1 MQRLKRIFLARAAVT
16 LLLAVFASATAWAH
30 STITK
35 DGKNYTLFQ
44 GSTFYTVDDN
54 NVTGNTNNNSDEVPS
69 KLFDNDT
76 NTKWCYVSGH
86 RQYYTPE
93 WQNLNI
99 YFHTSESIVLKGY
112 KIALA
117 ADATTFWKRNP
128 KSWKI
133 YGSNSAGANASWT
146 QIDERTNV
154 SINSL
159 WTDFTVT
166 SNTTAYQYYRFEV
179 IEVVGDETETNH
191 NRRWKCQVS
200 ELQLFGHTSLE
211 YVRDLANGSITGLP
225 ATYTYTGNN
234 ISVSYTVK
242 DAANA
247 TVSSSNYQA
256 TISPSTIK
264 NPGLYTL
271 TITGKGNYSGTK
283 TATFRVVKALS
294 GNGTAESPY
303 LINNMTEWLAFADYV
318 NNDNANCG
326 NKKYK
331 LCTNLS
337 SVTTMVGTSANPFK
351 GEFNGDGHTLNLSLS
366 ADAQYCAPFRYVD
379 GATIR
384 NVHTTGT
391 VTAGSET
398 ADNRNKY
405 RAGLI
410 GNAKSG
416 TKIYNCWSSVTI
428 NSSLTGDGTHG
439 GFIGI
444 VDGSVEFHDCLFDG
458 TVSGSTTTNCSG
470 FVGWNSSSFLSL
482 YNCLMAGT
490 LNIKVDDNCAT
501 FSRNN
506 SFWSFENNYYKTAYG
521 AVQGTAVGSMSN
533 AELRAALGKQWEILN
548 NKVVPIIDT
557 KNISLG
563 SLTCGGNFKYTG
575 SSIVLTPTVK
585 DMLGNVL
592 TKDTH
597 YTISYSPSSVVN
609 AGDYVMTVTGK
620 GSYRGQL
627 THNFRVSALPD
638 LMYTDADFTQSQ
650 LGYYAVNIP
659 QDGTATLDLSDFKF
673 TSSFKIYDNGG
684 KAGNAQP
691 GAGYLKIIAP
701 TGYLIRI
708 SGQSSSDNYYSCMSI
723 YDGGSVD
730 ASRSL
735 GKRYKLKD
743 DEIGT
748 LTTTGQEMFIYFST
762 SNSNGSKTNPGVDL
776 TVSLVK
782 ASTKNNITV
791 KSATGGSIS
800 VNPTSAAANS
810 NVTMT
815 VSPNSN
821 YKLCNLTATDAFGN
835 PVDLSHLLWYNTTP
849 GTFKM
854 PSSALTITPTFTNNW
869 SAEGGL
875 YINMPKHNTADA
887 PLSVNIPSNVKTLKI
902 YDDGGKDSIC
912 GYGCDGY
919 LLLTAPSGYRLSL
932 SGTASLSWAGDGL
945 EIYDG
950 NTKDSKK
957 MLAQYKDE
965 NKTVIPVESSG
976 TQLLLHL
983 ATSTT
988 GDYDGL
994 DLTLRVFQTGTQ
1006 NNITVKSV
1014 TGGKVTASVSKAMHG
1029 DPVTLTISRNTGY
1042 VLQSL
1047 DVKDADG
1054 NNIST
1059 GDWNWGNVGTSVS
1072 FTMPVSAVTITP
1084 VFTSEP
1090 TINLKKSSSSLSN
1103 AEVLNIPADI
1113 KKFWVYDDGGK
1124 DGNSSSNKSY
1134 MILTAPQGYRL
1145 KARGRV
1151 SIENSSSSYLK
1162 IYDGNS
1168 TSSQLGSFTGNSDI
1182 DDVVST
1188 GNQLLLFFTPNYSL
1202 YEGFELSV
1210 SSFNP
1215 ETSHT
1220 ISVKSVTGGTVTAS
1234 PTSAKYDGEVTLT
1247 VKPNKNYALQS
1258 IDVKDAD
1265 GYTVKNTDFSWYN
1278 GGSKP
1283 TFHMVESNVTVTPTF
1298 VKQPSVNIPKSSTAS
1313 APLTVTIPND
1323 IASIKVYDD
1332 GGKDASYS
1340 YRCDGYLLINAPA
1353 GKRLKLTGT
1362 MDVYHAWLE
1371 VFDGNTNASE
1381 KRIGN
1386 VGTNYTDHNL
1396 VVSPL
1401 LSTGTQLLLRFSC
1414 SGYTPEAG
1422 LDLNVTVVEPTTQN
1436 SITVVNPEEGGTVE
1450 ASATSAK
1457 LDDVVTLTVKP
1468 AKGYVLESLLVKD
1481 ADNLVINVNDGVW
1494 YSGTNPTFAMSSAAV
1509 TVTPIFSRQA
1519 FVNMPTTSTV
1529 EQPLRVNIPAS
1540 MLSFKIYDD
1549 GGKDGNYS
1557 DKCSGYLQL
1566 NAPAGCHIRLTGS
1579 VKSEGG
1585 SSDYLAV
1592 YDGNT
1597 TDDHLGNER
1606 YGNSGG
1612 ENIGTLV
1619 STGNQM
1625 LLYFKTDG
1633 SIQNSGLD
1641 LTAEIINPVSD
1652 FNVVV
1657 SNPEAGGTVTA
1668 SPTSAKWSEEVTLTV
1683 EPADGYLLKEFIVK
1697 DAADNDVSVTGGMW
1711 CDTTP
1716 TATFNMPSS
1725 DVTVTPV
1732 FTNGKTLDAGLY
1744 VNMPATST
1752 VEAPMTVNIPA
1763 GLQAF
1768 KVYDDGGKDGNNSAK
1783 CNGYLLLTAPEG
1795 CVLRLTGT
1803 VNTYSSSVSD
1813 CCLKVYNGA
1822 TTSSRLGNEYYSG
1835 SNTNIGVLQSS
1846 GNQMLLNFKSVI
1858 DTYSGLDLTVSVLSS
1873 DVAHTVTFN
1882 DSEGGIVTANPAEA
1896 AANTAVTLTV
1906 APTDATWMLND
1917 LVVKDVDNQPV
1928 EVSDALWYTGN
1939 TTATFTMP
1947 YVGVSVT
1954 PTFVNNWSA
1963 EGGLS
1968 VNMPSVANTAST
1980 PKTVTIPA
1988 GVTSFKVYDNGG
2000 KDGRTNGKGSN
2011 YMLLIAPDGYL
2022 LQLTGKVKTSTS
2034 YPLKVYDGEE
2044 ENSQKIIGNSQYGHD
2059 NGDGEDVGTLFSTG
2073 NKMLL
2078 YYRNGYTY
2086 QGLDLTVTLVNA
2098 SIEHTVAVNDALT
2111 GGGSVVASV
2120 TKATPGTQVVLTVA
2134 PDNGYILS
2142 DCIVKD
2148 AFNNTV
2154 SVTGGT
2160 WYDNAETTFFT
2171 MPASGVTV
2179 TPVFANNLTAEGEDA
2194 LSVNMPSF
2202 CAGSGY
2208 PKQVHVPAGV
2218 SSFKVY
2224 DNGGKD
2230 GNYSDNCSGY
2240 LLLTAPEGKLIR
2252 LTGSVVTTNSSD
2264 YLKVYNNNTTN
2275 SSASQGTFSGSQDI
2289 GKLTSDNNQMLLYFC
2304 SNGSN
2309 NAAGLDLTATI
2320 VSADIEYDVT
2330 ISATEGGVIEASKTK
2345 AAYKD
2350 QVTLTVKPAQGYILT
2365 SLTAKDS
2372 NDKTLA
2378 SMDWTSGTSSTF
2390 TMPANAVTVTA
2401 TFSQNLTGLYVNMKQ
2416 TGTTASDAMK
2426 VDVPVGVESIMV
2438 YDNGGKDGDYTNRFD
2453 GYLLI
2458 TAPAQCQ
2465 IQLTGTLTTESSS
2478 YDYLTVYDGN
2488 TTANRLGIERYG
2500 SPNDENVG
2508 TLLSTGNQML
2518 LYFHSDGSNV
2528 KAGLNLEVTMLQMVV
2543 LADAA
2548 TDNSTTIA
2556 GNVGEEKR
2564 VILKDRTLYK
2574 DSEWNT
2580 ICLPF
2585 DVDLTDVNNPLYG
2598 AEAKTL
2604 TDASMTDTHVT
2615 LTFGNPDSAT
2625 EPVTTLKAGTPYII
2639 KWEPA
2644 DLVIKTTAEWEA
2656 FASNVSNGTDS
2667 YNGKVVKLGADIS
2680 ITTMAGTYANPFKGT
2695 FDGSGHKLTVTLSND
2710 GETGTDD
2717 QNYGVAPFRFTEGAT
2732 IMNLTVDGIVST
2744 STRKYAAGFIG
2755 MTKSN
2760 STNYIKNCVSSVE
2773 IHSTII
2779 NDDSNDGT
2787 HGGFAGKVSGTLNIS
2802 NSLFDGMMTTSQTN
2816 GTTRCGGFVGW
2827 KDGTLNIENSLYAP
2841 ATIPEGK
2848 YQISTSNSATF
2859 ARNGANITKGYYTER
2874 FDDGVHFSYQ
2884 GTSTNG
2890 ATGSGLQALLGD
2902 GWQVKDN
2909 KVVPVMVKN
2918 ANYVNTITEPTFKDV
2933 TVKSSTSGSR
2943 TIEKAGGKV
2952 KFIGY
2957 YDAFDVTPQDND
2969 IYYMTVGNM
2978 LRPTAVTRTLKA
2990 CRAYFQFSDHGV
3002 KAREFIL
3009 NFGDEETTA
3018 IDEMRNENVEMRNG
3032 AWYTVDGVKLSGKPT
3047 RKGLYIFNGKK
3058 VVIK

>member
-1 MQRLKRIFLARAAVT
+1 MQRLRRIFLARAAVT

-86 RQYYTPE
+86 RQYYSPE

-112 KIALA
+112 KIARA

-179 IEVVGDETETNH
+179 IEVGGYETENY
-191 NRRWKCQVS
+191 NNNRWKCQVS

-211 YVRDLANGSITGLP
+211 YVRDLANASITGLQS
-225 ATYTYTGNN
+225 TYNYTGNN

-283 TATFRVVKALS
+283 TATFRVVRALS

-303 LINNMTEWLAFADYV
+303 LIKDMTDWLAFADYV

-331 LCTNLS
+331 LCNNLS
-337 SVTTMVGTSANPFK
+337 GVTTMVGTSGSPFK

-391 VTAGSET
+391 VTAGSATE
-398 ADNRNKY
+398 NNQNKY

-458 TVSGSTTTNCSG
+458 TISGSTTTNCSG
-470 FVGWNSSSFLSL
+470 FVGWNSSSFLRL

-506 SFWSFENNYYKTAYG
+506 GFWSFENNYYKTAYG
-521 AVQGTAVGSMSN
+521 AEQGTAVGTMSN
-533 AELRAALGKQWEILN
+533 ADLRAALGKQWEILN

-563 SLTCGGNFKYTG
+563 SLTCGANFKRTG
-575 SSIVLTPTVK
+575 STIVLAPTVK

-592 TKDTH
+592 TKGTD

-609 AGDYVMTVTGK
+609 DGDYVMTVTGK

-627 THNFRVSALPD
+627 THNFRVSSLPEP
-638 LMYTDADFTQSQ
+638 MYTDADFTQNQ

-659 QDGTATLDLSDFKF
+659 QDGTATLDLSDFNF
-673 TSSFKIYDNGG
+673 TTSFKVYDNGG
-684 KAGNAQP
+684 KVGNAQP

-701 TGYLIRI
+701 AGYLIRI
-708 SGQSSSDNYYSCMSI
+708 SGQSSSDNYYSCLSI
-723 YDGGSVD
+723 YDSGSAED
-730 ASRSL
+730 ARSL
-735 GKRYKLKD
+735 GKRYKHKD

-791 KSATGGSIS
+791 KGATGGSIS

-815 VSPNSN
+815 VSPNN
-821 YKLCNLTATDAFGN
+821 GYKLCNLTATDAFGN

-854 PSSALTITPTFTNNW
+854 TSSALTITPTFTNNLT
-869 SAEGGL
+869 AEGGL

-887 PLSVNIPSNVKTLKI
+887 PLSVNIPSNVTTFKI
-902 YDDGGKDSIC
+902 YDDGGKDGIC
-912 GYGCDGY
+912 GYGCDSY

-932 SGTASLSWAGDGL
+932 SGTASLPWSTDGL

-950 NTKDSKK
+950 NTKASKK

-976 TQLLLHL
+976 TQMLLHL
-983 ATSTT
+983 QTNLS
-988 GDYDGL
+988 DYDGL

-1014 TGGKVTASVSKAMHG
+1014 TGGKVTASASKAKHG
-1029 DPVTLTISRNTGY
+1029 DQVTLTISRNTGY

-1047 DVKDADG
+1047 EVKDADG
-1054 NNIST
+1054 NDIST
-1059 GDWNWGNVGTSVS
+1059 GDWNWSNVGTSVS
-1072 FTMPVSAVTITP
+1072 FTMPVSAVTVTP
-1084 VFTSEP
+1084 TFSDCP
-1090 TINLKKSSSSLSN
+1090 TINLKKSSSTLSN
-1103 AEVLNIPADI
+1103 AEVLNIPTDV
-1113 KKFWVYDDGGK
+1113 KSFKVYDDGGK

-1151 SIENSSSSYLK
+1151 SIENSSSCSLK

-1168 TSSQLGSFTGNSDI
+1168 TSSQLGSFTGNRDI
-1182 DDVVST
+1182 DEVVST
-1188 GNQLLLFFTPNYSL
+1188 DNQLLLFFTPYNSS
-1202 YEGFELSV
+1202 YEGFELMV

-1215 ETSHT
+1215 QTSHT

-1247 VKPNKNYALQS
+1247 VTPNTNYALQS
-1258 IDVKDAD
+1258 IDVKDAY

-1313 APLTVTIPND
+1313 APLAVTIPND
-1323 IASIKVYDD
+1323 IKSIKVYDD
-1332 GGKDASYS
+1332 GGKDANHSGY
-1340 YRCDGYLLINAPA
+1340 CDGYLLINAPA

-1386 VGTNYTDHNL
+1386 VGTNNTDHNL

-1401 LSTGTQLLLRFSC
+1401 LSTGTQLLLHFSC
-1414 SGYTPEAG
+1414 NYYSTEAG

-1450 ASATSAK
+1450 TSATSAK

-1468 AKGYVLESLLVKD
+1468 AKGYVLENLVVKD
-1481 ADNLVINVNDGVW
+1481 ADNRDINVNDGVW
-1494 YSGTNPTFAMSSAAV
+1494 YSGTNPTFAMSYAAV
-1509 TVTPIFSRQA
+1509 TVTPTFSRQPY
-1519 FVNMPTTSTV
+1519 VNMPTKNTV
-1529 EQPLRVNIPAS
+1529 EQPLTVTIPAS
-1540 MLSFKIYDD
+1540 MMSFKIYDD
-1549 GGKDGNYS
+1549 GGKNSNYS
-1557 DKCSGYLQL
+1557 KNCSGYLQL

-1585 SSDYLAV
+1585 YCDYLVV

-1597 TDDHLGNER
+1597 TDNRLGNEK
-1606 YGNSGG
+1606 YGSSGG
-1612 ENIGTLV
+1612 EDIGTLV
-1619 STGNQM
+1619 STDNQM

-1633 SIQNSGLD
+1633 SANYSGLD
-1641 LTAEIINPVSD
+1641 LTAEIVNPVSD

-1668 SPTSAKWSEEVTLTV
+1668 LPTSAKWSEEVTLTV

-1725 DVTVTPV
+1725 DVIVTPV
-1732 FTNGKTLDAGLY
+1732 FTNEKTLDAGLY

-1768 KVYDDGGKDGNNSAK
+1768 KVYDDGGVGGNNSAK

-1835 SNTNIGVLQSS
+1835 SNASIGLLQSS
-1846 GNQMLLNFKSVI
+1846 GNQMLLNFKSVV
-1858 DTYSGLDLTVSVLSS
+1858 DTYSGLDLTISVLSS
-1873 DVAHTVTFN
+1873 DVAHTVTVN

-1896 AANTAVTLTV
+1896 TANTAVTLTV
-1906 APTDATWMLND
+1906 TPTDATWMLND

-1954 PTFVNNWSA
+1954 PTFVNNWTA

-1968 VNMPSVANTAST
+1968 
-1980 PKTVTIPA
+1980 
-1988 GVTSFKVYDNGG
+1988 
-2000 KDGRTNGKGSN
+2000 
-2011 YMLLIAPDGYL
+2011 
-2022 LQLTGKVKTSTS
+2022 
-2034 YPLKVYDGEE
+2034 
-2044 ENSQKIIGNSQYGHD
+2044 
-2059 NGDGEDVGTLFSTG
+2059 
-2073 NKMLL
+2073 
-2078 YYRNGYTY
+2078 
-2086 QGLDLTVTLVNA
+2086 
-2098 SIEHTVAVNDALT
+2098 
-2111 GGGSVVASV
+2111 
-2120 TKATPGTQVVLTVA
+2120 
-2134 PDNGYILS
+2134 
-2142 DCIVKD
+2142 
-2148 AFNNTV
+2148 
-2154 SVTGGT
+2154 
-2160 WYDNAETTFFT
+2160 
-2171 MPASGVTV
+2171 
-2179 TPVFANNLTAEGEDA
+2179 
-2194 LSVNMPSF
+2194 
-2202 CAGSGY
+2202 
-2208 PKQVHVPAGV
+2208 
-2218 SSFKVY
+2218 
-2224 DNGGKD
+2224 
-2230 GNYSDNCSGY
+2230 
-2240 LLLTAPEGKLIR
+2240 
-2252 LTGSVVTTNSSD
+2252 
-2264 YLKVYNNNTTN
+2264 
-2275 SSASQGTFSGSQDI
+2275 
-2289 GKLTSDNNQMLLYFC
+2289 
-2304 SNGSN
+2304 
-2309 NAAGLDLTATI
+2309 
-2320 VSADIEYDVT
+2320 
-2330 ISATEGGVIEASKTK
+2330 
-2345 AAYKD
+2345 
-2350 QVTLTVKPAQGYILT
+2350 
-2365 SLTAKDS
+2365 
-2372 NDKTLA
+2372 
-2378 SMDWTSGTSSTF
+2378 
-2390 TMPANAVTVTA
+2390 
-2401 TFSQNLTGLYVNMKQ
+2401 VNMKQ

-2426 VDVPVGVESIMV
+2426 VDVPVGVQSFNV

-2458 TAPAQCQ
+2458 TAPAQCL
-2465 IQLTGTLTTESSS
+2465 IQLTGTLTTESTS
-2478 YDYLTVYDGN
+2478 YDYLKVYDGN
-2488 TTANRLGIERYG
+2488 TTANRLGNERYG
-2500 SPNDENVG
+2500 GTNGDDVG

-2518 LYFHSDGSNV
+2518 LYFHSDGSKV
-2528 KAGLNLEVTMLQMVV
+2528 YSGLNLQVTLLPSVV

-2604 TDASMTDTHVT
+2604 TGASVNDTHVS

-2639 KWEPA
+2639 RWEPA
-2644 DLVIKTTAEWEA
+2644 DLVIKTTADWDA
-2656 FASNVSNGTDS
+2656 FAEAVAGGNTFA
-2667 YNGKVVKLGADIS
+2667 GKLVKLANDIEVS
-2680 ITTMAGTYANPFKGT
+2680 TMVGTSNAKFKGT
-2695 FDGSGHKLTVTLSND
+2695 FDGNGHTLTLNNLSATT
-2710 GETGTDD
+2710 EFC
-2717 QNYGVAPFRFTEGAT
+2717 APFRYVDGAT
-2732 IMNLTVDGIVST
+2732 IMNLHTMGTVIADENT
-2744 STRKYAAGFIG
+2744 TNDKYRTGLIG
-2755 MTKSN
+2755 HSEN
-2760 STNYIKNCVSSVE
+2760 STTISNCWSSV
-2773 IHSTII
+2773 TIT
-2779 NDDSNDGT
+2779 SSLSGDGT
-2787 HGGFAGKVSGTLNIS
+2787 HGGFVGVSDGTTTITNC
-2802 NSLFDGMMTTSQTN
+2802 LFDGTFN
-2816 GTTRCGGFVGW
+2816 GSKTKSWGGFVGW
-2827 KDGTLNIENSLYAP
+2827 SNNTTIIKNSVFA
-2841 ATIPEGK
+2841 PEGISIK
-2848 YQISTSNSATF
+2848 CSASDDDNATFSRNKVSTSNC
-2859 ARNGANITKGYYTER
+2859 YY
-2874 FDDGVHFSYQ
+2874 S
-2884 GTSTNG
+2884 
-2890 ATGSGLQALLGD
+2890 QALTNNGSAVRNDASAIGSRTGEQLATALGD

-2909 KVVPVMVKN
+2909 KVVPVMVMN
-2918 ANYVNTITEPTFKDV
+2918 ANYVNTITEPTFKNV
-2933 TVKSSTSGSR
+2933 TFKSSTSDSR
-2943 TIEKAGGKV
+2943 TIVKADGKV

-2957 YDAFDVTPQDND
+2957 YDAFDVTPQDDD
-2969 IYYMTVGNM
+2969 IYYMTPGNM

-2990 CRAYFQFSDHGV
+2990 CRAYFHFSDHGV

-3018 IDEMRNENVEMRNG
+3018 IDEMRNENVEMRND

>member
-1 MQRLKRIFLARAAVT
+1 MQRLRRIFLARAAVT
-16 LLLAVFASATAWAH
+16 LLLAVLTTVTVWAH

-44 GSTFYTVDDN
+44 GSTFYTVDGNDL
-54 NVTGNTNNNSDEVPS
+54 TGNTNNNSNEVPA

-76 NTKWCYVSGH
+76 NTKWCYVSNSEE
-86 RQYYTPE
+86 YKTPT
-93 WQNLNI
+93 WKNLNI
-99 YFHTSESIVLKGY
+99 YFHTSESIILKGY
-112 KIALA
+112 QMARG
-117 ADATTFWKRNP
+117 ADYATYPRRDP

-133 YGSNSAGANASWT
+133 YGSNSAGANATWT
-146 QIDERTNV
+146 KIDERTNV
-154 SINSL
+154 TL
-159 WTDFTVT
+159 GTPWKDFLMT
-166 SNTTAYQYYRFEV
+166 SNTTAYQYYRLEV
-179 IEVVGDETETNH
+179 TSVDNYEVEDYGY
-191 NRRWKCQVS
+191 RRWKCQLS
-200 ELQLFGHTSLE
+200 ELQFFGITLE
-211 YVRDLANGSITGLP
+211 EYSHDLSTATVTGLP
-225 ATYTYTGNN
+225 ETYTYTGNS
-234 ISVSYTVK
+234 ISVSGYTVK
-242 DAANA
+242 SLVNK
-247 TVSSSNYQA
+247 TVNSSSYQA
-256 TISPSTIK
+256 TISPSPVK
-264 NPGLYTL
+264 DPGTYTL
-271 TITGKGNYSGTK
+271 TITGKNGYSGT
-283 TATFRVVKALS
+283 TSVTFRVVKPLT
-294 GNGTAESPY
+294 GNGTSESPY
-303 LINNMTEWLAFADYV
+303 LINNMIEWLAFADYISG
-318 NNDNANCG
+318 DNAHYG
-326 NKKYK
+326 DKKYK

-351 GEFNGDGHTLNLSLS
+351 GEFNGDGHTLNLNLS

-379 GATIR
+379 GATIK

-391 VTAGSET
+391 VTAGSATE
-398 ADNRNKY
+398 NNQNKY

-458 TVSGSTTTNCSG
+458 TISGSTTTNCGG
-470 FVGWNSSSFLSL
+470 FVGWNSRSFLSL

-490 LNIKVDDNCAT
+490 LNINVDNNCAT

-506 SFWSFENNYYKTAYG
+506 GFWSFENNYYKTAYG
-521 AVQGTAVGSMSN
+521 AEQGTAVGTMSN

-557 KNISLG
+557 KNITLG
-563 SLTCGGNFKYTG
+563 SLTCGANFKRTG
-575 SSIVLTPTVK
+575 STIVLAPTVK

-592 TKDTH
+592 TKGTD
-597 YTISYSPSSVVN
+597 YTISYNPSSVVN
-609 AGDYVMTVTGK
+609 DGDYVMTVTGK

-627 THNFRVSALPD
+627 THNFRVSSLPD
-638 LMYTDADFTQSQ
+638 PMYTDADFTQNQ

-659 QDGTATLDLSDFKF
+659 QDGTATLDLSDFNF

-691 GAGYLKIIAP
+691 GTSYLKIIAP
-701 TGYLIRI
+701 AGYLIRI
-708 SGQSSSDNYYSCMSI
+708 SGQSSPDNYYSCMSI

-730 ASRSL
+730 ASRSI
-735 GKRYKLKD
+735 GKQYKHKGED
-743 DEIGT
+743 IGT

-800 VNPTSAAANS
+800 VSPTSAAANS
-810 NVTMT
+810 NVTMA
-815 VSPNSN
+815 VSPNSG
-821 YKLCNLTATDAFGN
+821 YKLCNLKATDAFGN

-957 MLAQYKDE
+957 RLAQYKDE
-965 NKTVIPVESSG
+965 NNTVIPVESSG

-983 ATSTT
+983 ATST
-988 GDYDGL
+988 GEYDGL

-1014 TGGKVTASVSKAMHG
+1014 TGGQVTASVSKATLG
-1029 DPVTLTISRNTGY
+1029 DQVTLTISRNTGY

-1047 DVKDADG
+1047 EVKDADG

-1103 AEVLNIPADI
+1103 AEVLNIPSDI

-1124 DGNSSSNKSY
+1124 DGNSSSNSSY
-1134 MILTAPQGYRL
+1134 MILIAPQGYRL
-1145 KARGRV
+1145 VARGRV
-1151 SIENSSSSYLK
+1151 NIYDYYKSYLK

-1168 TSSQLGSFTGNSDI
+1168 TSSQLGSFNGNKDI
-1182 DDVVST
+1182 DRLVST
-1188 GNQLLLFFTPNYSL
+1188 GNQMLLEFSPNSSN

-1234 PTSAKYDGEVTLT
+1234 PNSAKYDGEVTLT

-1278 GGSKP
+1278 GGSTP

-1332 GGKDASYS
+1332 GGKDANYS
-1340 YRCDGYLLINAPA
+1340 SRCDEYLLINAPA

-1362 MDVYHAWLE
+1362 MDINHAWLE

-1386 VGTNYTDHNL
+1386 VGTNNTDHNL

-1509 TVTPIFSRQA
+1509 TVTPTFSRQA

-1529 EQPLRVNIPAS
+1529 EQPLSVNIPAS
-1540 MLSFKIYDD
+1540 MLSFKIYDN

-1557 DKCSGYLQL
+1557 NNYDGYLQL
-1566 NAPAGCHIRLTGS
+1566 KAPAECHIRLTGS

-1585 SSDYLAV
+1585 WDYLKV

-1597 TDDHLGNER
+1597 IDSRLGNEK
-1606 YGNSGG
+1606 YGNGNSNG
-1612 ENIGTLV
+1612 EDIGTLV
-1619 STGNQM
+1619 STDNQM
-1625 LLYFKTDG
+1625 LLYFHSDG
-1633 SIQNSGLD
+1633 GTNYSGLD
-1641 LTAEIINPVSD
+1641 LTAEIVNPVSD

-1668 SPTSAKWSEEVTLTV
+1668 LPTSAKWSEEVTLTV

-1711 CDTTP
+1711 YDVTP

-1803 VNTYSSSVSD
+1803 VNTYSSSVGD

-1835 SNTNIGVLQSS
+1835 SNASIGLLQSS
-1846 GNQMLLNFKSVI
+1846 GNQMLLNFKSVR

-1873 DVAHTVTFN
+1873 DVAHTVTVN
-1882 DSEGGIVTANPAEA
+1882 ESEGGIVTANPAEA
-1896 AANTAVTLTV
+1896 TANTAVTLAV

-1928 EVSDALWYTGN
+1928 EVSDALWYTDN

-1954 PTFVNNWSA
+1954 PTFVNNWTA

-2000 KDGRTNGKGSN
+2000 KDGKTNGKGSN

-2034 YPLKVYDGEE
+2034 NPLKVYDGEE
-2044 ENSQKIIGNSQYGHD
+2044 GNSLKIIGNSQYGHD

-2078 YYRNGYTY
+2078 YYHNGYTY

-2111 GGGSVVASV
+2111 GGGSVIASV
-2120 TKATPGTQVVLTVA
+2120 TKATHGTQVALTVA

-2160 WYDNAETTFFT
+2160 WYDNAETTFFN

-2202 CAGSGY
+2202 SAGSGY

-2252 LTGSVVTTNSSD
+2252 LTGSVETHNSSD

-2275 SSASQGTFSGSQDI
+2275 SSALQGTFSGSRDI
-2289 GKLTSDNNQMLLYFC
+2289 DKLTSDDNQMLLYFC

-2330 ISATEGGVIEASKTK
+2330 ISATEGGVVEASKTK

-2372 NDKTLA
+2372 DDKTLA
-2378 SMDWTSGTSSTF
+2378 SMDWSSGTSSTF

-2426 VDVPVGVESIMV
+2426 VDVPVGVQSFNV
-2438 YDNGGKDGDYTNRFD
+2438 YDNGGKDGNYSDNFD

-2458 TAPAQCQ
+2458 TAPAQCL
-2465 IQLTGTLTTESSS
+2465 IQLTGTITTESTY
-2478 YDYLTVYDGN
+2478 YDYLKVYDGN
-2488 TTANRLGIERYG
+2488 TTANRLGNEVYG
-2500 SPNDENVG
+2500 GTGGDNVG
-2508 TLLSTGNQML
+2508 TLLSTDNQML
-2518 LYFHSDGSNV
+2518 LYFRSDGSNV
-2528 KAGLNLEVTMLQMVV
+2528 YSGLNLQVTLLPSVV

-2564 VILKDRTLYK
+2564 VILKDRMLYK
-2574 DSEWNT
+2574 DGEWNT

-2604 TDASMTDTHVT
+2604 TGASVNDTHVS

-2639 KWEPA
+2639 RWNA
-2644 DLVIKTTAEWEA
+2644 DLVIKTMADWDA
-2656 FASNVSNGTDS
+2656 FAEAVAGGNTFA
-2667 YNGKVVKLGADIS
+2667 GKLVKLANDIEVS
-2680 ITTMAGTYANPFKGT
+2680 TMVGTRNAKFKGT
-2695 FDGSGHKLTVTLSND
+2695 FDGNGHTLTLNNLSATT
-2710 GETGTDD
+2710 EFC
-2717 QNYGVAPFRFTEGAT
+2717 APFRYVNGAT
-2732 IMNLTVDGIVST
+2732 IVNLHTTGTVI
-2744 STRKYAAGFIG
+2744 AGENTTNDKFRTGLIG
-2755 MTKSN
+2755 HSEN
-2760 STNYIKNCVSSVE
+2760 STTISNCWSSV
-2773 IHSTII
+2773 TITSSL
-2779 NDDSNDGT
+2779 DGDGT
-2787 HGGFAGKVSGTLNIS
+2787 HGGFIGVSDGTATITDC
-2802 NSLFDGMMTTSQTN
+2802 LFDGTFN
-2816 GTTRCGGFVGW
+2816 GSKTKSWGGFVGW
-2827 KDGTLNIENSLYAP
+2827 SNNTTTIKNSVFA
-2841 ATIPEGK
+2841 PEGISIK
-2848 YQISTSNSATF
+2848 CSASDDDNATFCRNKVSTSNCYYSQALTNNGSA
-2859 ARNGANITKGYYTER
+2859 ARNGASIIGSRTGE
-2874 FDDGVHFSYQ
+2874 Q
-2884 GTSTNG
+2884 L
-2890 ATGSGLQALLGD
+2890 ATALGN

-2909 KVVPVMVKN
+2909 KVVPN
-2918 ANYVNTITEPTFKDV
+2918 ANYVKTITEPTFKDV
-2933 TVKSSTSGSR
+2933 TVKSSTSDSR
-2943 TIEKAGGKV
+2943 TIVKADGKV

-2957 YDAFDVTPQDND
+2957 YDAFDVTPQDDD
-2969 IYYMTVGNM
+2969 IYYMTPGNM
-2978 LRPTAVTRTLKA
+2978 LKHTALTRTLKA
-2990 CRAYFQFSDHGV
+2990 CRAYFQFSDNGM

-3018 IDEMRNENVEMRNG
+3018 IDEMRNENVEMRND

-3047 RKGLYIFNGKK
+3047 RKGIYIFNGKK
-3058 VVIK
+3058 TVIR

>member
-1 MQRLKRIFLARAAVT
+1 MQRLRRIFLARAAVT
-16 LLLAVFASATAWAH
+16 LLLAVLTTVTVWAH

-54 NVTGNTNNNSDEVPS
+54 NVTGNTNNNSDEVPA

-99 YFHTSESIVLKGY
+99 YFHTSGSIVLKGY
-112 KIALA
+112 KIARA
-117 ADATTFWKRNP
+117 ADATSYSNRNP

-133 YGSNSAGANASWT
+133 YGGNSAGANASWT
-146 QIDERTNV
+146 LIDERTNV
-154 SINSL
+154 NINSL

-179 IEVVGDETETNH
+179 TSVLNDEEETNH
-191 NRRWKCQVS
+191 NHRWKCQVS
-200 ELQLFGHTSLE
+200 ELQLFGHTSQE
-211 YVRDLANGSITGLP
+211 YVRDLTNGSITGLP
-225 ATYTYTGNN
+225 ATYAYTGNN

-256 TISPSTIK
+256 TISPSTVK
-264 NPGLYTL
+264 DPGLYTL

-283 TATFRVVKALS
+283 TTTFRVVKALS

-331 LCTNLS
+331 LCNNLS
-337 SVTTMVGTSANPFK
+337 GVTTMVGTSANPFK
-351 GEFNGDGHTLNLSLS
+351 GEFNGDGHTLNLNLS

-379 GATIR
+379 GATIK

-391 VTAGSET
+391 VTAGSATE
-398 ADNRNKY
+398 NNQNKY

-458 TVSGSTTTNCSG
+458 TISGSTTTNCGG
-470 FVGWNSSSFLSL
+470 FVGWNSRSFLSL

-490 LNIKVDDNCAT
+490 LNINVDNNCAT

-506 SFWSFENNYYKTAYG
+506 GFWSFENNYYKTAYG
-521 AVQGTAVGSMSN
+521 AEQGTAVGSMSN

-557 KNISLG
+557 KNITLG
-563 SLTCGGNFKYTG
+563 SLTCGANFKRTG
-575 SSIVLTPTVK
+575 STIVLAPTVK

-592 TKDTH
+592 TKGTD
-597 YTISYSPSSVVN
+597 YTISYNPSSVVN
-609 AGDYVMTVTGK
+609 DGDYVMTVTGK

-627 THNFRVSALPD
+627 THNFRVSSLPEP
-638 LMYTDADFTQSQ
+638 MYTDADFTQSQ

-659 QDGTATLDLSDFKF
+659 QDGTATLDLSDFNF

-691 GAGYLKIIAP
+691 GTSYLKIIAP
-701 TGYLIRI
+701 AGYLIRI
-708 SGQSSSDNYYSCMSI
+708 SGQSSPDNYYSCMSI

-730 ASRSL
+730 ASRSI
-735 GKRYKLKD
+735 GKQYKLKGED
-743 DEIGT
+743 IGT

-800 VNPTSAAANS
+800 VSPTSAAANS
-810 NVTMT
+810 DVTMA
-815 VSPNSN
+815 VSPNSG
-821 YKLCNLTATDAFGN
+821 YKLCNLKATDAFGN

-887 PLSVNIPSNVKTLKI
+887 PLSVNIPSNVTTFKI

-957 MLAQYKDE
+957 RLAQYKDE
-965 NKTVIPVESSG
+965 NNTVIPVESSG

-983 ATSTT
+983 ATST
-988 GDYDGL
+988 GEYDGL

-1014 TGGKVTASVSKAMHG
+1014 TGGQVTASVSKATLG
-1029 DPVTLTISRNTGY
+1029 DQVTLTISRNTGY

-1047 DVKDADG
+1047 EVKDADG

-1103 AEVLNIPADI
+1103 AEVLNIPSDI

-1124 DGNSSSNKSY
+1124 DGNSSNNSSY

-1145 KARGRV
+1145 VARGRV
-1151 SIENSSSSYLK
+1151 NIYDYYKSYLK

-1168 TSSQLGSFTGNSDI
+1168 TSSQLGSFNGNKDI
-1182 DDVVST
+1182 DRLVST
-1188 GNQLLLFFTPNYSL
+1188 GNQMLLEFSPYSSS

-1234 PTSAKYDGEVTLT
+1234 PNSAKYDGEVTLT
-1247 VKPNKNYALQS
+1247 VKPNNNYALQG

-1278 GGSKP
+1278 GGSTP

-1298 VKQPSVNIPKSSTAS
+1298 VKQPSVNIPESSTAS

-1323 IASIKVYDD
+1323 IASIKVYDN
-1332 GGKDASYS
+1332 GGKDANYS

-1362 MDVYHAWLE
+1362 MDVHHAWLE

-1386 VGTNYTDHNL
+1386 VGTNNTDHNL

-1414 SGYTPEAG
+1414 SGYYTPEAG

-1450 ASATSAK
+1450 ASVTSAK

-1509 TVTPIFSRQA
+1509 TVTPTFSRQA

-1529 EQPLRVNIPAS
+1529 EQPLTVNIPAS
-1540 MLSFKIYDD
+1540 MLSLKIYDN

-1557 DKCSGYLQL
+1557 DNCSGYLQL
-1566 NAPAGCHIRLTGS
+1566 KAPAGCHIRLTGS
-1579 VKSEGG
+1579 VKSEG
-1585 SSDYLAV
+1585 SWDYLKV

-1597 TDDHLGNER
+1597 IDSRLGNEK
-1606 YGNSGG
+1606 YGNSSG
-1612 ENIGTLV
+1612 EDIGTLV
-1619 STGNQM
+1619 STDNQM
-1625 LLYFKTDG
+1625 LLYFRTDG

-1641 LTAEIINPVSD
+1641 LTAEIVNPVSD

-1668 SPTSAKWSEEVTLTV
+1668 LPTSAKWSEEVTLTV

-1711 CDTTP
+1711 YDVTP
-1716 TATFNMPSS
+1716 TATFKMPSS
-1725 DVTVTPV
+1725 DVIVTPV
-1732 FTNGKTLDAGLY
+1732 FTNEKTLDAGLY

-1835 SNTNIGVLQSS
+1835 SNASIGLLQSS
-1846 GNQMLLNFKSVI
+1846 GNQMLLNFKSVL

-1873 DVAHTVTFN
+1873 DVAHTVTVN

-1896 AANTAVTLTV
+1896 TANTAVTLAV

-1954 PTFVNNWSA
+1954 PTFVNNWTA

-2000 KDGRTNGKGSN
+2000 KDGKTNGKGSN

-2034 YPLKVYDGEE
+2034 NPLKVYDGEE
-2044 ENSQKIIGNSQYGHD
+2044 GNSLKIIGNSQYGHD

-2078 YYRNGYTY
+2078 YYQNGYTY

-2098 SIEHTVAVNDALT
+2098 NIEHTVAVNDALT
-2111 GGGSVVASV
+2111 GGGSVIASV
-2120 TKATPGTQVVLTVA
+2120 TKATHGTQVALTVA

-2160 WYDNAETTFFT
+2160 WYDNAETTFFN

-2202 CAGSGY
+2202 SAGSGY

-2252 LTGSVVTTNSSD
+2252 LTGSVETHNSSD

-2275 SSASQGTFSGSQDI
+2275 SSALQGTFSGSRDI
-2289 GKLTSDNNQMLLYFC
+2289 GKLTSDDNQMLLYFC

-2309 NAAGLDLTATI
+2309 NVAGLDLTATI

-2330 ISATEGGVIEASKTK
+2330 ISATEGGVVEASKTK

-2372 NDKTLA
+2372 DDKTLA

-2401 TFSQNLTGLYVNMKQ
+2401 TFSQNPTGLYVNMKQ

-2426 VDVPVGVESIMV
+2426 VDVPVGVQSFNV
-2438 YDNGGKDGDYTNRFD
+2438 YDNGGKDGNYSDYFD

-2458 TAPAQCQ
+2458 TAPAQCL
-2465 IQLTGTLTTESSS
+2465 IQLTGTLTTESTS
-2478 YDYLTVYDGN
+2478 YDYLKVYDGN
-2488 TTANRLGIERYG
+2488 TTANRLGNERYG
-2500 SPNDENVG
+2500 GTNGDDVG

-2518 LYFHSDGSNV
+2518 LYFHSDGSKV
-2528 KAGLNLEVTMLQMVV
+2528 YSGLNLQVTLLPSVV

-2574 DSEWNT
+2574 DCEWNT

-2604 TDASMTDTHVT
+2604 TGASVNDTHVS

-2639 KWEPA
+2639 RWNA
-2644 DLVIKTTAEWEA
+2644 DLDIKTTAEWDA
-2656 FASNVSNGTDS
+2656 FAEAVAGGNTFA
-2667 YNGKVVKLGADIS
+2667 GKLVKLANDIEVS
-2680 ITTMAGTYANPFKGT
+2680 TMVGDSENKFMGT
-2695 FDGSGHKLTVTLSND
+2695 FDGSGHTLTLNNLSATT
-2710 GETGTDD
+2710 EFC
-2717 QNYGVAPFRFTEGAT
+2717 APFRYVNGAT
-2732 IMNLTVDGIVST
+2732 IVNLHTTGTVIAGENTTND
-2744 STRKYAAGFIG
+2744 KYRTGLIG
-2755 MTKSN
+2755 HSEN
-2760 STNYIKNCVSSVE
+2760 STISNCWSSV
-2773 IHSTII
+2773 TIT
-2779 NDDSNDGT
+2779 SSLSGDGT
-2787 HGGFAGKVSGTLNIS
+2787 HGGFVGVSDGTTTITNC
-2802 NSLFDGMMTTSQTN
+2802 LFDGTFN
-2816 GTTRCGGFVGW
+2816 GSKTKSWGGFVGW
-2827 KDGTLNIENSLYAP
+2827 SNNTTIIKNSVFA
-2841 ATIPEGK
+2841 PEGISIK
-2848 YQISTSNSATF
+2848 CSASDDDNATFSRNKVSTSNCYYSQALTNNGSA
-2859 ARNGANITKGYYTER
+2859 ARNGASAIG
-2874 FDDGVHFSYQ
+2874 SW
-2884 GTSTNG
+2884 
-2890 ATGSGLQALLGD
+2890 TGKQLAAALGD

-2909 KVVPVMVKN
+2909 KVVPVMVMN
-2918 ANYVNTITEPTFKDV
+2918 ANYVNTITEPTFKNV
-2933 TVKSSTSGSR
+2933 TFKSSTSDSR
-2943 TIEKAGGKV
+2943 TIVKADGKV

-2957 YDAFDVTPQDND
+2957 YDAFDVTPQDDD
-2969 IYYMTVGNM
+2969 IYYMTPGSM
-2978 LRPTAVTRTLKA
+2978 LKHTALTRTLKA
-2990 CRAYFQFSDHGV
+2990 CRAYFQFSDNGM

-3018 IDEMRNENVEMRNG
+3018 IDEMRNENVEMRND

-3047 RKGLYIFNGKK
+3047 RKGIYIFNGKK
-3058 VVIK
+3058 TVIR

>member
-1 MQRLKRIFLARAAVT
+1 MQRLRRIFLARAAVT
-16 LLLAVFASATAWAH
+16 LLLAVLTTVTVWAH

-54 NVTGNTNNNSDEVPS
+54 NVTGNTNNNSDEAPA

-99 YFHTSESIVLKGY
+99 YFHTSGSIVLKGY
-112 KIALA
+112 KIARA
-117 ADATTFWKRNP
+117 ADATSYSNRNP

-133 YGSNSAGANASWT
+133 YGGNSAGANASWT
-146 QIDERTNV
+146 LIDERTNV
-154 SINSL
+154 NINSL

-179 IEVVGDETETNH
+179 TSVLNDEEETNH

-200 ELQLFGHTSLE
+200 ELQLFGHTSQE
-211 YVRDLANGSITGLP
+211 YVRDLTNGSITGLP

-234 ISVSYTVK
+234 ISVNYTVK

-256 TISPSTIK
+256 TISPSTVK

-331 LCTNLS
+331 LCANLS
-337 SVTTMVGTSANPFK
+337 GVTTMVGTSGSPFK

-391 VTAGSET
+391 VTAGSATE
-398 ADNRNKY
+398 NNQNKY

-439 GFIGI
+439 GFIG
-444 VDGSVEFHDCLFDG
+444 VAEGSVEFHDCLFDG
-458 TVSGSTTTNCSG
+458 TISGSTTTNCGG
-470 FVGWNSSSFLSL
+470 FVGWNSNYFHYL

-490 LNIKVDDNCAT
+490 LNISVDNNCAT
-501 FSRNN
+501 FSRT
-506 SFWSFENNYYKTAYG
+506 SQDFRKFENNYYKTAYG
-521 AVQGTAVGSMSN
+521 AVQGTAVGTMSN

-557 KNISLG
+557 KNITLG
-563 SLTCGGNFKYTG
+563 SLTCGANFKRTG
-575 SSIVLTPTVK
+575 STIVLAPTVK

-592 TKDTH
+592 TKGTD
-597 YTISYSPSSVVN
+597 YTISYNPSSVVN
-609 AGDYVMTVTGK
+609 DGDYVMTVTGK

-627 THNFRVSALPD
+627 THNFRVSSLPD
-638 LMYTDADFTQSQ
+638 PMYTDADFTQNQ

-659 QDGTATLDLSDFKF
+659 QDGTATLDLSDFNF

-691 GAGYLKIIAP
+691 GTSYLKIIAP
-701 TGYLIRI
+701 AGYLIRI
-708 SGQSSSDNYYSCMSI
+708 SGQSSPDNYYSCMSI

-730 ASRSL
+730 ASRSI
-735 GKRYKLKD
+735 GKQYKHKGED
-743 DEIGT
+743 IGT

-800 VNPTSAAANS
+800 VSPTSAAANS

-815 VSPNSN
+815 VSPNSG
-821 YKLCNLTATDAFGN
+821 YKLCNLKATDAFGN

-957 MLAQYKDE
+957 RLAQYKDE
-965 NKTVIPVESSG
+965 NNTVIPVESSG

-983 ATSTT
+983 ATST
-988 GDYDGL
+988 GEYDGL

-1014 TGGKVTASVSKAMHG
+1014 TGGQVTASVSKAMLG
-1029 DPVTLTISRNTGY
+1029 DQVTLTISRNTGY

-1047 DVKDADG
+1047 EVKDADG

-1090 TINLKKSSSSLSN
+1090 TINLKKSSNSLSN
-1103 AEVLNIPADI
+1103 AEVLNIPSDI

-1124 DGNSSSNKSY
+1124 DGNSSYNSSY

-1145 KARGRV
+1145 RARGRV
-1151 SIENSSSSYLK
+1151 NIENSSSCYLK
-1162 IYDGNS
+1162 IYDGNNK
-1168 TSSQLGSFTGNSDI
+1168 TSQLGSFTGNSDI

-1188 GNQLLLFFTPNYSL
+1188 GNQLLLFFTPYNSS

-1234 PTSAKYDGEVTLT
+1234 PNSAKYDGEVTLT

-1278 GGSKP
+1278 GGSTP

-1313 APLTVTIPND
+1313 APLAVTIPND

-1332 GGKDASYS
+1332 GGKDANYS
-1340 YRCDGYLLINAPA
+1340 SRCDEYLLINAPA

-1362 MDVYHAWLE
+1362 MDINHAWLE

-1386 VGTNYTDHNL
+1386 VGTNNTDHNL

-1509 TVTPIFSRQA
+1509 TVTPIFSRQV

-1529 EQPLRVNIPAS
+1529 EQPLTVNIPAS
-1540 MLSFKIYDD
+1540 MLSLKIYDN

-1557 DKCSGYLQL
+1557 NNCSGYLQL
-1566 NAPAGCHIRLTGS
+1566 KAPAGCHIRLTGS
-1579 VKSEGG
+1579 VKSEG
-1585 SSDYLAV
+1585 SWDYLKV

-1597 TDDHLGNER
+1597 IDSRLGNEK
-1606 YGNSGG
+1606 YGNGNSKG
-1612 ENIGTLV
+1612 EDIGTLV
-1619 STGNQM
+1619 STDNQM
-1625 LLYFKTDG
+1625 LLYFHSDG
-1633 SIQNSGLD
+1633 STNYSGLD
-1641 LTAEIINPVSD
+1641 LTAEIVNPVSD

-1668 SPTSAKWSEEVTLTV
+1668 LSTSAKWSEEVTLTV

-1711 CDTTP
+1711 YDVTP
-1716 TATFNMPSS
+1716 TATFKMPSS

-1835 SNTNIGVLQSS
+1835 SNASIGLLQSS
-1846 GNQMLLNFKSVI
+1846 GNQMLLNFKSVL

-1873 DVAHTVTFN
+1873 DVAHTVTVN

-1896 AANTAVTLTV
+1896 TANTAVTLTV
-1906 APTDATWMLND
+1906 VPTDATWMLND

-1928 EVSDALWYTGN
+1928 EVSDALWYTDN

-1954 PTFVNNWSA
+1954 PTFVNNWTA

-2000 KDGRTNGKGSN
+2000 KDGKTNGKGSN

-2034 YPLKVYDGEE
+2034 NPLKVYDGEE
-2044 ENSQKIIGNSQYGHD
+2044 GNSLKIIGNSQYGHD

-2078 YYRNGYTY
+2078 YYHNGYTY

-2111 GGGSVVASV
+2111 GGGSVIASA
-2120 TKATPGTQVVLTVA
+2120 TKATHGTQVALTVA

-2160 WYDNAETTFFT
+2160 WYDNAETTFFN

-2202 CAGSGY
+2202 SADSGY

-2252 LTGSVVTTNSSD
+2252 LTGSVETHNSSD

-2275 SSASQGTFSGSQDI
+2275 SSALQGTFSGSRDI
-2289 GKLTSDNNQMLLYFC
+2289 GKLTSDDNQMLLYFC

-2309 NAAGLDLTATI
+2309 NVAGLDLTATI

-2330 ISATEGGVIEASKTK
+2330 ISATEGGVVEASKTK

-2350 QVTLTVKPAQGYILT
+2350 QVTLTVKPALGYILT

-2372 NDKTLA
+2372 DDKTLA
-2378 SMDWTSGTSSTF
+2378 SMDWSSGTSSTF

-2426 VDVPVGVESIMV
+2426 VDVPVGVQSFNV
-2438 YDNGGKDGDYTNRFD
+2438 YDNGGKDGNYSDYFD

-2458 TAPAQCQ
+2458 TAPAQCL
-2465 IQLTGTLTTESSS
+2465 IQLTGTLTTESTS
-2478 YDYLTVYDGN
+2478 YDYLKVYDGN
-2488 TTANRLGIERYG
+2488 TTANRLGNEVYG
-2500 SPNDENVG
+2500 GTNGDDVG
-2508 TLLSTGNQML
+2508 TLLSTDNQML
-2518 LYFHSDGSNV
+2518 LYFHSDGSKV
-2528 KAGLNLEVTMLQMVV
+2528 FSGLNLQVTLLPSVV

-2564 VILKDRTLYK
+2564 VVLKDRTLYK
-2574 DSEWNT
+2574 DGEWNT

-2604 TDASMTDTHVT
+2604 TDASVNDTHVS

-2639 KWEPA
+2639 RWNA
-2644 DLVIKTTAEWEA
+2644 DLDIKTMADWDA
-2656 FASNVSNGTDS
+2656 FAEAVAGGNTFA
-2667 YNGKVVKLGADIS
+2667 GKLVKLANNIEVS
-2680 ITTMAGTYANPFKGT
+2680 TMVGTSNAKFKGT
-2695 FDGSGHKLTVTLSND
+2695 FDGNGHTLTLNNLSATT
-2710 GETGTDD
+2710 EFC
-2717 QNYGVAPFRFTEGAT
+2717 APFRYVDGAT
-2732 IMNLTVDGIVST
+2732 IMNLHTMGTVIAGENTTND
-2744 STRKYAAGFIG
+2744 KYRTGLIG
-2755 MTKSN
+2755 HSEN
-2760 STNYIKNCVSSVE
+2760 STTISNCWSSV
-2773 IHSTII
+2773 TITSSL
-2779 NDDSNDGT
+2779 NGDGT
-2787 HGGFAGKVSGTLNIS
+2787 HGGFVGVSDGTTTITNC
-2802 NSLFDGMMTTSQTN
+2802 LFDGTFN
-2816 GTTRCGGFVGW
+2816 GSKTKSWGGFVGW
-2827 KDGTLNIENSLYAP
+2827 SNNTTIIKNSVFA
-2841 ATIPEGK
+2841 PEGISIK
-2848 YQISTSNSATF
+2848 CSASDDDNATFCRNKVSTSNCYYSQALTNSGSA
-2859 ARNGANITKGYYTER
+2859 ARNGASIIGSRTGE
-2874 FDDGVHFSYQ
+2874 Q
-2884 GTSTNG
+2884 L
-2890 ATGSGLQALLGD
+2890 ATALGD

-2909 KVVPVMVKN
+2909 KVVP
-2918 ANYVNTITEPTFKDV
+2918 ANYVNTISEPTFKNV
-2933 TVKSSTSGSR
+2933 TFKSSTSDSR
-2943 TIEKAGGKV
+2943 TIVKADGKV

-2957 YDAFDVTPQDND
+2957 YDAFDVTPQDDD
-2969 IYYMTVGNM
+2969 IYYMTPGSM
-2978 LRPTAVTRTLKA
+2978 LKHTALTRTLKA
-2990 CRAYFQFSDHGV
+2990 CRAYFQFSDNGV

-3018 IDEMRNENVEMRNG
+3018 IDEMRNENVEMRND

-3047 RKGLYIFNGKK
+3047 RKGIYIFNGKK
-3058 VVIK
+3058 TVIR

>member
-1 MQRLKRIFLARAAVT
+1 MQRLRRIFLARAAVT
-16 LLLAVFASATAWAH
+16 LLLAVLTTVTVWAH

-54 NVTGNTNNNSDEVPS
+54 NVTGNTNNNSNEVPA

-76 NTKWCYVSGH
+76 DTKWCYVSGH

-112 KIALA
+112 KIARA
-117 ADATTFWKRNP
+117 ADATSYSNRNP

-133 YGSNSAGANASWT
+133 YGGNSAGANASWT
-146 QIDERTNV
+146 LIDERTNV

-179 IEVVGDETETNH
+179 TSVLNDEEETNH

-200 ELQLFGHTSLE
+200 ELQLFGHTSQE
-211 YVRDLANGSITGLP
+211 YVRDLTNGSITGLP
-225 ATYTYTGNN
+225 ATYAYTGNS

-256 TISPSTIK
+256 TISPSTVK
-264 NPGLYTL
+264 DPGLYTL

-331 LCTNLS
+331 LCADLS
-337 SVTTMVGTSANPFK
+337 GVTTMVGTSANPFK
-351 GEFNGDGHTLNLSLS
+351 GEFNGDGHTLNLNLS

-379 GATIR
+379 EATIR

-391 VTAGSET
+391 VTAGSATE
-398 ADNRNKY
+398 NNQNKY

-439 GFIGI
+439 GFIG
-444 VDGSVEFHDCLFDG
+444 VAEGSVEIHDCLFDG
-458 TVSGSTTTNCSG
+458 TISGSTTTNCGG
-470 FVGWNSSSFLSL
+470 FVGWNSNYFHYL

-490 LNIKVDDNCAT
+490 LNISVDNNCAT
-501 FSRNN
+501 FSRT
-506 SFWSFENNYYKTAYG
+506 SQDFRKFENNYYKTAYG
-521 AVQGTAVGSMSN
+521 AVQGTAVGTMSN

-557 KNISLG
+557 KNITLG
-563 SLTCGGNFKYTG
+563 SLTCGANFKRTG
-575 SSIVLTPTVK
+575 STIVLAPTVK

-597 YTISYSPSSVVN
+597 YTISYNPSPVVN
-609 AGDYVMTVTGK
+609 DGDYVMTVTGK

-627 THNFRVSALPD
+627 THNFRVSSLPEP
-638 LMYTDADFTQSQ
+638 MYTDADFTQNQ

-659 QDGTATLDLSDFKF
+659 QDGTSTLDLSDFNF
-673 TSSFKIYDNGG
+673 TTSFKIYDNGG

-691 GAGYLKIIAP
+691 GTSYLKIIAP
-701 TGYLIRI
+701 AGYLIRI
-708 SGQSSSDNYYSCMSI
+708 SGQSSPDNYYSCMSI

-730 ASRSL
+730 ASRSI
-735 GKRYKLKD
+735 GKQYKLKGED
-743 DEIGT
+743 IGT

-776 TVSLVK
+776 TVSLVQ

-800 VNPTSAAANS
+800 VSSTSAAANS

-815 VSPNSN
+815 VSPNSG
-821 YKLCNLTATDAFGN
+821 YKLCNLKATDAFGN

-887 PLSVNIPSNVKTLKI
+887 PLSVNIPSNVKTFKI

-957 MLAQYKDE
+957 RLAQYKDE
-965 NKTVIPVESSG
+965 NNTVIPVESSG

-983 ATSTT
+983 ATST
-988 GDYDGL
+988 GEYDGL

-1014 TGGKVTASVSKAMHG
+1014 TGGNVTASVSKATLG
-1029 DPVTLTISRNTGY
+1029 DQVTLTISRNTGY

-1047 DVKDADG
+1047 EVKDADG

-1103 AEVLNIPADI
+1103 AEVLNIPSDI

-1124 DGNSSSNKSY
+1124 DGNSSSNSSY

-1145 KARGRV
+1145 RARGRV
-1151 SIENSSSSYLK
+1151 NIENSSSCYLK
-1162 IYDGNS
+1162 IYDGNNK
-1168 TSSQLGSFTGNSDI
+1168 TSQLGSFTGNSDI

-1188 GNQLLLFFTPNYSL
+1188 GNQLLLFFTPYYSS

-1247 VKPNKNYALQS
+1247 VKPNNNYALQG

-1298 VKQPSVNIPKSSTAS
+1298 VKQPSVNFPKSSTAS

-1332 GGKDASYS
+1332 GGKDANYS

-1386 VGTNYTDHNL
+1386 VGTNNTDHNL

-1494 YSGTNPTFAMSSAAV
+1494 YSGTNPTFAMSSVAV
-1509 TVTPIFSRQA
+1509 TVTPTFSRQA

-1529 EQPLRVNIPAS
+1529 EQPLSVNIPAS

-1549 GGKDGNYS
+1549 GGKDGKYS
-1557 DKCSGYLQL
+1557 DNCSGYLQL
-1566 NAPAGCHIRLTGS
+1566 KAPAGCHIRLTGS

-1585 SSDYLAV
+1585 SRDYLKV

-1597 TDDHLGNER
+1597 IDSRLGNEL
-1606 YGNSGG
+1606 YGNSSG
-1612 ENIGTLV
+1612 EDIGTLV
-1619 STGNQM
+1619 STDNQM
-1625 LLYFKTDG
+1625 LLYFRTDG
-1633 SIQNSGLD
+1633 SINNSGLD
-1641 LTAEIINPVSD
+1641 LTAEIVNPVSD

-1668 SPTSAKWSEEVTLTV
+1668 LPTSAKWSEEVTLTV

-1711 CDTTP
+1711 YDVTP

-1768 KVYDDGGKDGNNSAK
+1768 KVYDDGGVDGNNSAK
-1783 CNGYLLLTAPEG
+1783 CDGYLLLTAPEG

-1803 VNTYSSSVSD
+1803 VNTYYSSVSD

-1822 TTSSRLGNEYYSG
+1822 TTSSRLGNDYYSG
-1835 SNTNIGVLQSS
+1835 SNASIGLLQSS
-1846 GNQMLLNFKSVI
+1846 GNQMLLNFKSVV
-1858 DTYSGLDLTVSVLSS
+1858 DTYSGMDLTVSVLSS
-1873 DVAHTVTFN
+1873 DVAHTVTVN

-1896 AANTAVTLTV
+1896 TANTAVTLTV
-1906 APTDATWMLND
+1906 TPTDATWMLND

-1947 YVGVSVT
+1947 YVGVNVT
-1954 PTFVNNWSA
+1954 PTFVNNWTA

-2000 KDGRTNGKGSN
+2000 KDGKTNGKGSN

-2034 YPLKVYDGEE
+2034 NPLKVYDGEE
-2044 ENSQKIIGNSQYGHD
+2044 GNSQKIIGNSQYGHD

-2078 YYRNGYTY
+2078 YYYNGYTY
-2086 QGLDLTVTLVNA
+2086 QGLDLTVTLINA

-2111 GGGSVVASV
+2111 GGGSVIASA
-2120 TKATPGTQVVLTVA
+2120 TKATPGTQVALTVA

-2160 WYDNAETTFFT
+2160 WYDNAETTFFN

-2202 CAGSGY
+2202 SVGSGY

-2252 LTGSVVTTNSSD
+2252 LTGSVETNNSSD

-2275 SSASQGTFSGSQDI
+2275 SSALQGTFSGSQDI
-2289 GKLTSDNNQMLLYFC
+2289 GKLTSDDNQMLLYFC
-2304 SNGSN
+2304 SNSSN
-2309 NAAGLDLTATI
+2309 NVAGLDLTATI

-2330 ISATEGGVIEASKTK
+2330 ISATEGGVVEASKTK

-2378 SMDWTSGTSSTF
+2378 SMDWTSDTSSTF

-2438 YDNGGKDGDYTNRFD
+2438 YDDGGKDGDYSNYFD

-2458 TAPAQCQ
+2458 TAPAMH
-2465 IQLTGTLTTESSS
+2465 IVQLTGTLTTESTS
-2478 YDYLTVYDGN
+2478 YDYLKVFDGN
-2488 TTANRLGIERYG
+2488 TTANRLGNEVYG
-2500 SPNDENVG
+2500 GINGDDVG

-2518 LYFHSDGSNV
+2518 LYFHSDVSKV
-2528 KAGLNLEVTMLQMVV
+2528 YSGLNLQVTLLPSVV

-2564 VILKDRTLYK
+2564 VVLKDRMLYK
-2574 DSEWNT
+2574 DGEWNT

-2604 TDASMTDTHVT
+2604 TGASVNDTHVS

-2625 EPVTTLKAGTPYII
+2625 EPVMTLKAGTPYII
-2639 KWEPA
+2639 RWEPA
-2644 DLVIKTTAEWEA
+2644 DLVIKTTAEWDA
-2656 FASNVSNGTDS
+2656 FAEAVAGGNTFA
-2667 YNGKVVKLGADIS
+2667 GKLVKLANDIEVS
-2680 ITTMAGTYANPFKGT
+2680 TMVGTSNAKFKGT
-2695 FDGSGHKLTVTLSND
+2695 FDGNGHTLTLNNLSATT
-2710 GETGTDD
+2710 EFC
-2717 QNYGVAPFRFTEGAT
+2717 APFRYVNGAT
-2732 IMNLTVDGIVST
+2732 IVNLHTTGTVIAGENTTND
-2744 STRKYAAGFIG
+2744 KYRTGLIG
-2755 MTKSN
+2755 HSEN
-2760 STNYIKNCVSSVE
+2760 STISNCWSSV
-2773 IHSTII
+2773 TIT
-2779 NDDSNDGT
+2779 SSLSGDGT
-2787 HGGFAGKVSGTLNIS
+2787 HGGFVGVSDGTTTITNC
-2802 NSLFDGMMTTSQTN
+2802 LFDGTFN
-2816 GTTRCGGFVGW
+2816 GSKTKSWGGFVGW
-2827 KDGTLNIENSLYAP
+2827 SNNTTIIKNSVFA
-2841 ATIPEGK
+2841 PEGISIK
-2848 YQISTSNSATF
+2848 CSASDDDNATFSRNKVSTSNCYYSQALTNNGSA
-2859 ARNGANITKGYYTER
+2859 ARNDASVIG
-2874 FDDGVHFSYQ
+2874 SW
-2884 GTSTNG
+2884 
-2890 ATGSGLQALLGD
+2890 TGEQLAAALGD

-2909 KVVPVMVKN
+2909 KVVPVMVMN
-2918 ANYVNTITEPTFKDV
+2918 ANYVNTITEPTFKNV
-2933 TVKSSTSGSR
+2933 TFKSSTSDSR
-2943 TIEKAGGKV
+2943 TIVKADGKV

-2957 YDAFDVTPQDND
+2957 YDAFDVTPQDDD
-2969 IYYMTVGNM
+2969 IYYMTPGSM
-2978 LRPTAVTRTLKA
+2978 LKHTALTRTLKA
-2990 CRAYFQFSDHGV
+2990 CRAYFQFSDNGV

-3018 IDEMRNENVEMRNG
+3018 IDEMRNENVEMRND

-3047 RKGLYIFNGKK
+3047 RKGIYILNGKK
-3058 VVIK
+3058 TVIR

>member
-1 MQRLKRIFLARAAVT
+1 MQRLRRIFLARAAVT
-16 LLLAVFASATAWAH
+16 LLLAVLTTVTVWAH

-54 NVTGNTNNNSDEVPS
+54 NVTGNTNNNSDEVPA

-99 YFHTSESIVLKGY
+99 YFHTSGSIVLKGY
-112 KIALA
+112 KIARA
-117 ADATTFWKRNP
+117 ADATSYSNRNP

-133 YGSNSAGANASWT
+133 YGGNSAGANASWT
-146 QIDERTNV
+146 LIDERTNV
-154 SINSL
+154 NINSL

-179 IEVVGDETETNH
+179 TSVLNDEEETNH
-191 NRRWKCQVS
+191 NHRWKCQVS
-200 ELQLFGHTSLE
+200 ELQLFGHTSQE
-211 YVRDLANGSITGLP
+211 YVRDLTNGSITGLP
-225 ATYTYTGNN
+225 ATYAYTGNN

-256 TISPSTIK
+256 TISPSTVK
-264 NPGLYTL
+264 DPGLYTL

-283 TATFRVVKALS
+283 TTTFRVVKALS

-331 LCTNLS
+331 LCNNLS
-337 SVTTMVGTSANPFK
+337 GVTTMVGTSGSPFK
-351 GEFNGDGHTLNLSLS
+351 GEFNGDGHTLNLNLS

-379 GATIR
+379 GATIK

-391 VTAGSET
+391 VTAGSATE
-398 ADNRNKY
+398 NNQNKY

-458 TVSGSTTTNCSG
+458 TISGSTTTNCGG
-470 FVGWNSSSFLSL
+470 FVGWNSRSFLSL

-490 LNIKVDDNCAT
+490 LNINVDNNCAT

-506 SFWSFENNYYKTAYG
+506 GFWSFENNYYKTAYG
-521 AVQGTAVGSMSN
+521 AEQGTAVGSMSN

-557 KNISLG
+557 KNITLG

-597 YTISYSPSSVVN
+597 YTISYNPSSVVN

-627 THNFRVSALPD
+627 THNFRVSSLPEP
-638 LMYTDADFTQSQ
+638 MYTDADFTQSQ

-659 QDGTATLDLSDFKF
+659 QDGTATLDLSDFNF

-691 GAGYLKIIAP
+691 GTSYLKIIAP
-701 TGYLIRI
+701 AGYLIRI
-708 SGQSSSDNYYSCMSI
+708 SGQSSPDNYYSCMSI

-730 ASRSL
+730 ASRSI
-735 GKRYKLKD
+735 GKQYKLKGED
-743 DEIGT
+743 IGT

-800 VNPTSAAANS
+800 VSPTSAAANS
-810 NVTMT
+810 DVTMA
-815 VSPNSN
+815 VSPNSG
-821 YKLCNLTATDAFGN
+821 YKLCNLKATDAFGN

-887 PLSVNIPSNVKTLKI
+887 PLSVNIPSNVTTFKI

-957 MLAQYKDE
+957 RLAQYKDE
-965 NKTVIPVESSG
+965 NNTVIPVESSG

-983 ATSTT
+983 ATST
-988 GDYDGL
+988 GEYDGL

-1014 TGGKVTASVSKAMHG
+1014 TGGQVTASVSKATLG
-1029 DPVTLTISRNTGY
+1029 DQVTLTISRNTGY

-1047 DVKDADG
+1047 EVKDADG

-1103 AEVLNIPADI
+1103 AEVLNIPSDI

-1124 DGNSSSNKSY
+1124 DGNSSNNSSY

-1145 KARGRV
+1145 VARGRV
-1151 SIENSSSSYLK
+1151 NIYDYYKSYLK

-1168 TSSQLGSFTGNSDI
+1168 TSSQLGSFNGNKDI
-1182 DDVVST
+1182 DRLVST
-1188 GNQLLLFFTPNYSL
+1188 GNQMLLEFSPYSSS

-1234 PTSAKYDGEVTLT
+1234 PNSAKYDGEVTLT
-1247 VKPNKNYALQS
+1247 VKPNNNYALQG

-1278 GGSKP
+1278 GGSTP

-1298 VKQPSVNIPKSSTAS
+1298 VKQPSVNIPQSSTAS

-1323 IASIKVYDD
+1323 IASIKVYDN
-1332 GGKDASYS
+1332 GGKDANYS

-1362 MDVYHAWLE
+1362 MDVHHAWLE

-1386 VGTNYTDHNL
+1386 VGTNNTDHNL

-1414 SGYTPEAG
+1414 SGYYTPEAG

-1509 TVTPIFSRQA
+1509 TVTPTFSRQA
-1519 FVNMPTTSTV
+1519 FVNMPTTCTV
-1529 EQPLRVNIPAS
+1529 EQPLTVNIPAS
-1540 MLSFKIYDD
+1540 MLSLKIYDN

-1557 DKCSGYLQL
+1557 DNCSGYLQL
-1566 NAPAGCHIRLTGS
+1566 KAPAGCHIRLTGS

-1585 SSDYLAV
+1585 SRDYLKV

-1597 TDDHLGNER
+1597 IDSRLGNEK
-1606 YGNSGG
+1606 YGNSSG
-1612 ENIGTLV
+1612 EDIGTLV
-1619 STGNQM
+1619 STDNQM
-1625 LLYFKTDG
+1625 LLYFRTDG

-1641 LTAEIINPVSD
+1641 LTAEIVNPVSD

-1668 SPTSAKWSEEVTLTV
+1668 LPTSAKWSEEVTLTV

-1711 CDTTP
+1711 YDVTP
-1716 TATFNMPSS
+1716 TATFKMPSS
-1725 DVTVTPV
+1725 DVIVTPV
-1732 FTNGKTLDAGLY
+1732 FTNEKTLDAGLY

-1835 SNTNIGVLQSS
+1835 SNASIGLLQSS
-1846 GNQMLLNFKSVI
+1846 GNQMLLNFKSVL

-1873 DVAHTVTFN
+1873 DVAHTVTVN

-1896 AANTAVTLTV
+1896 TANTAVTLAV

-1947 YVGVSVT
+1947 YVGVNVT
-1954 PTFVNNWSA
+1954 PTFVNNWTA

-2000 KDGRTNGKGSN
+2000 KDGKTNGKGSN

-2034 YPLKVYDGEE
+2034 NPLKVYDGEE
-2044 ENSQKIIGNSQYGHD
+2044 GNSLKIIGNSQYGHD

-2078 YYRNGYTY
+2078 YYQNGYTY

-2111 GGGSVVASV
+2111 GGGSVIASV
-2120 TKATPGTQVVLTVA
+2120 TKATHGTQVALTVA

-2160 WYDNAETTFFT
+2160 WYDNAETTFFN

-2202 CAGSGY
+2202 SAGSGY

-2252 LTGSVVTTNSSD
+2252 LTGSVETHNSSD

-2275 SSASQGTFSGSQDI
+2275 SSALQGTFSGSRDI
-2289 GKLTSDNNQMLLYFC
+2289 GKLTSDDNQMLLYFC

-2330 ISATEGGVIEASKTK
+2330 ISATEGGVVEASKTK

-2350 QVTLTVKPAQGYILT
+2350 QVTLTVKPAQNYILT

-2372 NDKTLA
+2372 DDKTLA

-2401 TFSQNLTGLYVNMKQ
+2401 TFSQNPTGLYVNMKQ

-2426 VDVPVGVESIMV
+2426 VDVPVGVQSFNV
-2438 YDNGGKDGDYTNRFD
+2438 YDNGGKDGNYSDYFD

-2458 TAPAQCQ
+2458 TAPAQCL
-2465 IQLTGTLTTESSS
+2465 IQLTGTLTTESTS
-2478 YDYLTVYDGN
+2478 YDYLKVYDGN
-2488 TTANRLGIERYG
+2488 TTANRLGNERYG
-2500 SPNDENVG
+2500 GTNGDDVG

-2518 LYFHSDGSNV
+2518 LYFHSDGSKV
-2528 KAGLNLEVTMLQMVV
+2528 YSGLNLQVTLLPSVV

-2574 DSEWNT
+2574 DCEWNT

-2604 TDASMTDTHVT
+2604 TGASVNDTHVS

-2639 KWEPA
+2639 RWNA
-2644 DLVIKTTAEWEA
+2644 DLDIKTTAEWDA
-2656 FASNVSNGTDS
+2656 FAEAVAGGNTFA
-2667 YNGKVVKLGADIS
+2667 GKLVKLANDIEVS
-2680 ITTMAGTYANPFKGT
+2680 TMVGDSENKFMGT
-2695 FDGSGHKLTVTLSND
+2695 FDGSGHTLTLNNLSATT
-2710 GETGTDD
+2710 EFC
-2717 QNYGVAPFRFTEGAT
+2717 APFRYVNGAT
-2732 IMNLTVDGIVST
+2732 IVNLHTTGTVIAGENTTND
-2744 STRKYAAGFIG
+2744 KYRTGLIG
-2755 MTKSN
+2755 HSEN
-2760 STNYIKNCVSSVE
+2760 STISNCWSSV
-2773 IHSTII
+2773 TIT
-2779 NDDSNDGT
+2779 SSLSGDGT
-2787 HGGFAGKVSGTLNIS
+2787 HGGFVGVSDGTTTITNC
-2802 NSLFDGMMTTSQTN
+2802 LFDGTFN
-2816 GTTRCGGFVGW
+2816 GSKTKSWGGFVGW
-2827 KDGTLNIENSLYAP
+2827 SNNTTIIKNSVFA
-2841 ATIPEGK
+2841 PEGISIK
-2848 YQISTSNSATF
+2848 CSASDDDNATFSRNKVSTSNCYYSQALTNNGSA
-2859 ARNGANITKGYYTER
+2859 ARNGASAIG
-2874 FDDGVHFSYQ
+2874 SW
-2884 GTSTNG
+2884 
-2890 ATGSGLQALLGD
+2890 TGKQLAAALGD

-2909 KVVPVMVKN
+2909 KVVPVMVMN
-2918 ANYVNTITEPTFKDV
+2918 ANYVNTITEPTFKNV
-2933 TVKSSTSGSR
+2933 TFKSSTSDSR
-2943 TIEKAGGKV
+2943 TIVKADGKV

-2957 YDAFDVTPQDND
+2957 YDAFDVTPQDDD
-2969 IYYMTVGNM
+2969 IYYMTPGSM
-2978 LRPTAVTRTLKA
+2978 LKHTALTRTLKA
-2990 CRAYFQFSDHGV
+2990 CRAYFQFSDNGM

-3018 IDEMRNENVEMRNG
+3018 IDEMRNENVEMRND

-3047 RKGLYIFNGKK
+3047 RKGIYIFNGKK
-3058 VVIK
+3058 TVIR

>member
-1 MQRLKRIFLARAAVT
+1 MQRLRRIFLARAAVT
-16 LLLAVFASATAWAH
+16 LLLAVLTTVTVWAH

-54 NVTGNTNNNSDEVPS
+54 NVTGNTNNNSDEAPA

-76 NTKWCYVSGH
+76 DTKWCYVSGH

-99 YFHTSESIVLKGY
+99 YFHTSGSIVLKGY
-112 KIALA
+112 KIARA
-117 ADATTFWKRNP
+117 ADATSYSNRNP

-133 YGSNSAGANASWT
+133 YGGNSAGANASWT
-146 QIDERTNV
+146 LIDERTDV

-159 WTDFTVT
+159 WTDFLVT

-179 IEVVGDETETNH
+179 IEVGGYESESNH

-200 ELQLFGHTSLE
+200 ELQLFGHTSQE
-211 YVRDLANGSITGLP
+211 YVRDLTNGSITGLP
-225 ATYTYTGNN
+225 ATYTYTGNT
-234 ISVSYTVK
+234 IPVSYTVK
-242 DAANA
+242 DANNA

-256 TISPSTIK
+256 TISPSTVK
-264 NPGLYTL
+264 APGLYTL

-294 GNGTAESPY
+294 GNGTAERPY

-331 LCTNLS
+331 LCNNLS
-337 SVTTMVGTSANPFK
+337 GVTTMVGTSANPFK
-351 GEFNGDGHTLNLSLS
+351 GEFNGDGHTLNLNLS

-379 GATIR
+379 GATIK

-391 VTAGSET
+391 VTAGSATE
-398 ADNRNKY
+398 NNQNKY

-444 VDGSVEFHDCLFDG
+444 VDGGVEFHDCLFDG
-458 TVSGSTTTNCSG
+458 TISGSTTTNCGG

-490 LNIKVDDNCAT
+490 LNINVDNNCAT

-506 SFWSFENNYYKTAYG
+506 GFWSFENNYYKTAYG

-557 KNISLG
+557 KNITLG

-592 TKDTH
+592 TKGTD
-597 YTISYSPSSVVN
+597 YTISYNPSSVVN

-627 THNFRVSALPD
+627 THNFRVSSLPEP
-638 LMYTDADFTQSQ
+638 MYTDADFTQSQ

-659 QDGTATLDLSDFKF
+659 QDGTATLDLSDFNF

-691 GAGYLKIIAP
+691 GTSYLKIIAP
-701 TGYLIRI
+701 AGYLIRI
-708 SGQSSSDNYYSCMSI
+708 SGQSSPDNYYSCMSI

-730 ASRSL
+730 ASRSI
-735 GKRYKLKD
+735 GKQYKLKGED
-743 DEIGT
+743 IGT

-776 TVSLVK
+776 TVSLVQ

-800 VNPTSAAANS
+800 VSSTSAAANS

-815 VSPNSN
+815 VSPNSG
-821 YKLCNLTATDAFGN
+821 YKLCNLKATDAFGN

-932 SGTASLSWAGDGL
+932 SGTASLSWVGDGL

-957 MLAQYKDE
+957 RLAQYKDE
-965 NKTVIPVESSG
+965 NNTVIPVESSG

-983 ATSTT
+983 ATST
-988 GDYDGL
+988 GEYDGL

-1014 TGGKVTASVSKAMHG
+1014 TGGQVTASVSKATLG

-1047 DVKDADG
+1047 EVKDADG

-1103 AEVLNIPADI
+1103 AEVLNIPSDI

-1124 DGNSSSNKSY
+1124 DGNSSSNSSY

-1145 KARGRV
+1145 RARGRV
-1151 SIENSSSSYLK
+1151 NIENSSSCYLK
-1162 IYDGNS
+1162 IYDGNNK
-1168 TSSQLGSFTGNSDI
+1168 TSQLGSFTGNSDI

-1188 GNQLLLFFTPNYSL
+1188 GNQLLLFFTPYYSS

-1247 VKPNKNYALQS
+1247 VKPNNNYALQS

-1323 IASIKVYDD
+1323 IKSIKVYDD
-1332 GGKDASYS
+1332 GGKDANYS
-1340 YRCDGYLLINAPA
+1340 GYCDGYLLINAPA

-1362 MDVYHAWLE
+1362 MDVHHAWLE
-1371 VFDGNTNASE
+1371 IFDGNTNASE

-1386 VGTNYTDHNL
+1386 VGTNNTDHNL

-1494 YSGTNPTFAMSSAAV
+1494 YSGTNPTFAMSSVAV
-1509 TVTPIFSRQA
+1509 TVTPTFSRQA
-1519 FVNMPTTSTV
+1519 FVNMPTTSTM
-1529 EQPLRVNIPAS
+1529 EQPLSVNIPAS

-1549 GGKDGNYS
+1549 GGKDGKYS
-1557 DKCSGYLQL
+1557 NNCSGYLQL
-1566 NAPAGCHIRLTGS
+1566 KAPAGYHIRLTGS

-1585 SSDYLAV
+1585 SWDYLKV

-1597 TDDHLGNER
+1597 IDSRLGNEL
-1606 YGNSGG
+1606 YGNSSG
-1612 ENIGTLV
+1612 EDIGTLV
-1619 STGNQM
+1619 STDNQM

-1633 SIQNSGLD
+1633 SANYSGLD
-1641 LTAEIINPVSD
+1641 LTAEIVNPVSD

-1668 SPTSAKWSEEVTLTV
+1668 LPTSAKWSEEVTLTV

-1711 CDTTP
+1711 YDVTP

-1768 KVYDDGGKDGNNSAK
+1768 KVYDDGGVGGNNSAK

-1835 SNTNIGVLQSS
+1835 SNASIGLLQSS
-1846 GNQMLLNFKSVI
+1846 GNQMLLNFKSVV
-1858 DTYSGLDLTVSVLSS
+1858 DTYSGLDLTISVLSS
-1873 DVAHTVTFN
+1873 DVAHTVTVN

-1896 AANTAVTLTV
+1896 TANTAVTLTV
-1906 APTDATWMLND
+1906 TPTDATWMLND

-1954 PTFVNNWSA
+1954 PTFVNNWTA

-1968 VNMPSVANTAST
+1968 VNMPSVANTAGT

-2000 KDGRTNGKGSN
+2000 KDGKTNGKGSN

-2034 YPLKVYDGEE
+2034 NPLKVYDGEE
-2044 ENSQKIIGNSQYGHD
+2044 GNSQKIIGNSQYGHD

-2078 YYRNGYTY
+2078 YYYNGYTY

-2111 GGGSVVASV
+2111 GGGSVIASA
-2120 TKATPGTQVVLTVA
+2120 TKATPGTQVALTVA

-2160 WYDNAETTFFT
+2160 WYDNAETTFFS

-2202 CAGSGY
+2202 SVGSGY

-2252 LTGSVVTTNSSD
+2252 LTGSVETHNSSD
-2264 YLKVYNNNTTN
+2264 YLKVYNNNTNN
-2275 SSASQGTFSGSQDI
+2275 SSASQGTFSGSRDI
-2289 GKLTSDNNQMLLYFC
+2289 GKLTSDDNQMLLYFC

-2330 ISATEGGVIEASKTK
+2330 ISATEGGVVEASKTK

-2350 QVTLTVKPAQGYILT
+2350 QVTLTVKPAQDYILT

-2372 NDKTLA
+2372 DDKTLA

-2426 VDVPVGVESIMV
+2426 VDVPVGVQSFNV
-2438 YDNGGKDGDYTNRFD
+2438 YDNGGKDGNYSDYFD

-2458 TAPAQCQ
+2458 TAPAQCL
-2465 IQLTGTLTTESSS
+2465 IQLTGTLTTESTS
-2478 YDYLTVYDGN
+2478 YDYLKVYDGN
-2488 TTANRLGIERYG
+2488 TTANGLGNERYG
-2500 SPNDENVG
+2500 GINGDDVG

-2518 LYFHSDGSNV
+2518 LYFHSDGSKV
-2528 KAGLNLEVTMLQMVV
+2528 YSGLNLQVTLLPSVV

-2574 DSEWNT
+2574 DCEWNT

-2604 TDASMTDTHVT
+2604 TGASVNDTHVS

-2639 KWEPA
+2639 RWEPA
-2644 DLVIKTTAEWEA
+2644 DLVIKTTADWDA
-2656 FASNVSNGTDS
+2656 FAEAVAGGNTFA
-2667 YNGKVVKLGADIS
+2667 GKLVKLANDIEVS
-2680 ITTMAGTYANPFKGT
+2680 TMVGTSNAKFKGT
-2695 FDGSGHKLTVTLSND
+2695 FDGNGHTLTLNNLSATT
-2710 GETGTDD
+2710 EFC
-2717 QNYGVAPFRFTEGAT
+2717 APFRYVDAAT
-2732 IMNLTVDGIVST
+2732 IMNLHTMGTVIADENT
-2744 STRKYAAGFIG
+2744 TNDKYRTGLIG
-2755 MTKSN
+2755 HSENRTTISN
-2760 STNYIKNCVSSVE
+2760 CWSSV
-2773 IHSTII
+2773 TIT
-2779 NDDSNDGT
+2779 SSLSGDGT
-2787 HGGFAGKVSGTLNIS
+2787 HGGFVGVSDGTTTITNC
-2802 NSLFDGMMTTSQTN
+2802 LFDGTFN
-2816 GTTRCGGFVGW
+2816 GSKTKSWGGFVGW
-2827 KDGTLNIENSLYAP
+2827 SNNTTIIKNSVFA
-2841 ATIPEGK
+2841 PEGISIK
-2848 YQISTSNSATF
+2848 CSASDDDNATFSRNKVSTSNC
-2859 ARNGANITKGYYTER
+2859 YY
-2874 FDDGVHFSYQ
+2874 S
-2884 GTSTNG
+2884 
-2890 ATGSGLQALLGD
+2890 QALTNNGSAVRNDASAIGSRTGEQLATALGD

-2909 KVVPVMVKN
+2909 KVVPVMVMN
-2918 ANYVNTITEPTFKDV
+2918 ANYVNTITEPTFKNV
-2933 TVKSSTSGSR
+2933 TFKSSTSDSR
-2943 TIEKAGGKV
+2943 TIVKADGKV

-2957 YDAFDVTPQDND
+2957 YDAFDVTPQDDD
-2969 IYYMTVGNM
+2969 IYYMTPGNM

-3018 IDEMRNENVEMRNG
+3018 IDEMRNENVEMRND